1 MPNLTGYVNYMKTI
15 LIITVL
21 TSARKKKAKLSAA
34 RNEHIV
40 NTVIQHVQQSRQAQG
55 QMVSLLEI

>member
-1 MPNLTGYVNYMKTI
+1 M
-15 LIITVL
+15 
-21 TSARKKKAKLSAA
+21 AKVSAA